1 MAAMSW
7 ETDARCRVYDPEI
20 FFDTRARSERKAKS
34 ICSKC
39 EVRSECLAFAI
50 QSRSEFGV
58 WGGLNVRERVA
69 LAGRSGGLPDGL
81 ALASR
86 GVG

>member
-39 EVRSECLAFAI
+39 EVRTECLAFAI
-50 QSRSEFGV
+50 QSRSEFGI

-69 LAGRSGGLPDGL
+69 LARRSGRLPNDLVL
-81 ALASR
+81 APG

>member
-1 MAAMSW
+1 MPW
-7 ETDARCRVYDPEI
+7 ETEARCRVYDPEI
-20 FFDTRARSERKAKS
+20 FFDTRARSERKAKA

-39 EVRSECLAFAI
+39 EVRTECLAFAI
-50 QSRSEFGV
+50 QSRSEFGI

-69 LAGRSGGLPDGL
+69 LAGRSGRLPDGL
-81 ALASR
+81 AGAAF